1 MLKGIDIILY
11 DKIEDGKDAFGT
23 PVYKEVPINI
33 KNVLVA
39 PVSAD
44 DSVDNTSLK
53 GKRIVYEIAIPKGD
67 SHIWKE
73 RTVEFFGQKFDTIG
87 VPLQGIESLVPL
99 RWNKKI
105 KVERYE

>member
-11 DKIEDGKDAFGT
+11 DKVETGKDAFGA
-23 PVYKEVPINI
+23 PIYDEVPTKI

-44 DSVDNTSLK
+44 DSVDDTSLK
-53 GKRIVYEIAIPKGD
+53 GKRIVYEIGIPKGD
-67 SHIWKE
+67 PHIWRE
-73 RTVEFFGQKFDTIG
+73 RTVEFFGKKFETVG
-87 VPLQGIESLVPL
+87 VPLEGIESLVPL